1 MGFKVGHSAN
11 LRDKLR
17 VGALLVAVGIG
28 GSGCVSAPNDV
39 AQGVGFNDYHGY
51 LAAEASRRETL

>member
-39 AQGVGFNDYHGY
+39 AKGVGFNDYQSYQIGRAHV
-51 LAAEASRRETL
+51 